1 MSIAERLG
9 ALYTKLS
16 GILSACN
23 TALTGKGAETVT
35 QLDDI
40 ADAISAI
47 SAGTDT
53 SDATAAAAD
62 VRQGKTFYAGGEKKT
77 GSMAEAEP
85 TYIFDPPTIENSGLL
100 TYGVN
105 LTGGYAAGGAHTDT
119 HQLDTLSGMTITPGA
134 TKKGA
139 ATAGKYVL
147 GDIWVEGDA
156 NLVPA
161 NIKQG
166 VSIFGVSGSFA
177 GYANIESGIHFG
189 DGTNTA
195 TLETSFKP
203 SYLVM
208 ASTVGHMAMNPKNS
222 YLLLKLTAAGDGE
235 NNGTATYVR
244 NPNGLQFYSGSIAV
258 SFSSSG
264 TVVTL
269 TSTYQFA
276 NDIQY
281 YWAAWT

>member
-1 MSIAERLG
+1 MANRHQN
-9 ALYTKLS
+9 
-16 GILSACN
+16 LSALF
-23 TALTGKGAETVT
+23 TAIANAIRAKTGGTAQIVA
-35 QLDDI
+35 DSFP
-40 ADAISAI
+40 DAISAI

-77 GSMAEAEP
+77 GSMAEAET
-85 TYIFDPPTIENSGLL
+85 TYIFDPPTIENGGLL

-105 LTGGYAAGGAHTDT
+105 LTKGYTAGGAQTDT
-119 HQLDTLSGMTITPGA
+119 HKLDTFSGMTITPGT
-134 TKKGA
+134 TKKGVT
-139 ATAGKYVL
+139 TAGKYVL
-147 GDIWVEGDA
+147 DDIWVEGDA

-177 GYANIESGIHFG
+177 GLSGIDAGIYFG

-203 SYLVM
+203 GYLVM
-208 ASTVGHMAMNPKNS
+208 ASAVGHMAMNPGNN
-222 YLLLKLTAAGDGE
+222 YLLLKLTAAGDSE
-235 NNGTATYVR
+235 KNGTATYVR
-244 NPNGLQFYSGSIAV
+244 NPNGLQFYSGSMAV

-264 TVVTL
+264 TGVTL
-269 TSTYQFA
+269 PSTYQFA

>member
-1 MSIAERLG
+1 MANAHKSLGELFSAIADAIR
-9 ALYTKLS
+9 AK
-16 GILSACN
+16 
-23 TALTGKGAETVT
+23 TGGTS
-35 QLDDI
+35 QI
-40 ADAISAI
+40 AADSFPDAISAI

-77 GSMAEAEP
+77 GSMAGTAVKTNYWTVDSEG
-85 TYIFDPPTIENSGLL
+85 YVS
-100 TYGVN
+100 VN
-105 LTGGYAAGGAHTDT
+105 LTLSEGFAEEDMVFASGTQLSAQAAQTIMPGGTT
-119 HQLDTLSGMTITPGA
+119 QTIA
-134 TKKGA
+134 
-139 ATAGKYVL
+139 AGKYL
-147 GDIWVEGDA
+147 TGEQTIAGDA

-161 NIKQG
+161 NIKQV
-166 VSIFGVSGSFA
+166 VSIYGVSGSFV
-177 GYANIESGIHFG
+177 GYANIEAGIHSG

-244 NPNGLQFYSGSIAV
+244 NPNGLQFFSGSATV

-269 TSTYQFA
+269 PSTYQFA
-276 NDIQY
+276 NAIQY